1 MSRNVVPPISTYPKA
16 ERRELYRKLAR
27 IVTGDEGPPPPATFE
42 ELRERLHLFQQ
53 SYGGIEPIRV
63 TKIVGS
69 AARTTDFDEDFLP
82 TKPHLK
88 HRWESLERAYPTGD
102 FPPIVVYQV
111 NDVYFVVDGHHR
123 VGIAKQLGVEY
134 IDAEITLIHTDADI
148 HDAVQFRELVQMEVR
163 SYFMR
168 ASGLGV
174 RHPDA
179 AIRCS
184 EPEGY
189 AELLEHV
196 RVHGYHVMMGRGE
209 LLPEAEIAADWYEHT
224 YLPTVEAIR
233 AEGLTALTPREST
246 ETDLFLWVHQRRR
259 SMFGA
264 RGPVSYEE
272 AVKVTAGREAAH
284 RASETLS
291 GRLRSFMTRRFG
303 RRTGRE

>member
-1 MSRNVVPPISTYPKA
+1 MGRNVVPPISTYPKA
-16 ERRELYRKLAR
+16 ERRELYRKLSR
-27 IVTGDEGPPPPATFE
+27 IVTGEEGPPPAATFE

-53 SYGGIEPIRV
+53 SYGGIEPIPV
-63 TKIVGS
+63 AKVVGS
-69 AARTTDFDEDFLP
+69 AARTSDFDEDFLP

-88 HRWESLERAYPTGD
+88 QRWESLERAYPTGD

-111 NDVYFVVDGHHR
+111 NDVYFVIDGHHR

-134 IDAEITLIHTDADI
+134 IDAEITRIHTDADI
-148 HDAVQFRELVQMEVR
+148 HDAVEFRQLVQMEMLG
-163 SYFMR
+163 YFMR

-174 RHPDA
+174 RHPAA

-196 RVHGYHVMMGRGE
+196 RVHGYHMMMGRGE
-209 LLPEAEIAADWYEHT
+209 VLPAGEIAADWYEHT

-233 AEGLTALTPREST
+233 AEGLTELTPREST
-246 ETDLFLWVHQRRR
+246 ETDLFLWVHQKRR

-272 AVKVTAGREAAH
+272 AVRVTADREA
-284 RASETLS
+284 SEQRERTLL
-291 GRLRSFMTRRFG
+291 GRLRSMVERRFG
-303 RRTGRE
+303 RH